1 MIEAIE
7 LALVDKDRVREVKEE
22 TKRKLR
28 NGNET
33 MKLRAEGMKYTLE
46 CLDLW
51 ENKEN

>member
-46 CLDLW
+46 YLDLW
-51 ENKEN
+51 EERDD

>member
-1 MIEAIE
+1 MIEAME
-7 LALVDKDRVREVKEE
+7 CALVDKDKAREVREE

-33 MKLRAEGMKYTLE
+33 MKLRAEGMKYALE

-51 ENKEN
+51 EERDD